1 MRGQVKKFAQ
11 TLWYG
16 ASSTSAPLGEG
27 ATFAKPSTPDTG
39 FPQTS
44 QFGIIMHIWAVQDAK
59 VRFSGLLDTCLCT
72 GSGPKGCHRQRG
84 RLQGMGGAGFQ
95 AVFLYS
101 DIYGKVMTVN
111 ASSI

>member
-44 QFGIIMHIWAVQDAK
+44 QFGIIMHIWAVQ
-59 VRFSGLLDTCLCT
+59 
-72 GSGPKGCHRQRG
+72 
-84 RLQGMGGAGFQ
+84 QGMGGAGFQ